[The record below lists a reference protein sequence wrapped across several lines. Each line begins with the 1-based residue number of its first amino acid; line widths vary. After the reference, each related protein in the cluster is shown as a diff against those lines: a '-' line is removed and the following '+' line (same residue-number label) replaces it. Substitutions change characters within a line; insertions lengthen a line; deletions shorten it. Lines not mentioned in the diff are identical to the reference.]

1 MDEQE
6 STFDLAALEEGQEPL
21 EVGPLPL
28 PGFPAPPMPSED
40 APPGEWDGPQRPE
53 EPVPA
58 SESESSD
65 EQLSLAIG
73 QRSAVEAQPPVAEPD
88 APLVPP
94 APPPIVEVEV
104 AQGPVDLEGLSSSE
118 VADRVARGAV
128 NIEETEERTN
138 WDIVRDNSLTFF
150 NMVLGTLI
158 SALFVLAIVEQE
170 IGFFQDGIFVG
181 IVVAANVAIGTVQEI
196 RATNMLRRIVTLSA
210 PRARVIRDG
219 SEQEILAEEVVQDD
233 LLALAPGDQVVA
245 DGPIVANTCE
255 IDESLLTG
263 ESSSIR
269 KGPGDEVLS
278 GSFCTAGRAFYRAQR
293 IGLEAYAFKLTAD
306 ARRLV
311 KRETPLQLRFRR
323 ILRMLLIATAI
334 LGALLLISSG
344 VENADFGETL
354 TNTTA
359 TITSVVP
366 EGLLLGMTVAFAAGA
381 VRVSRAGAIVQEI
394 NAVEALNYIDV
405 VCMDKTG
412 TITANSL
419 TVERV
424 QFAPEA
430 EPLRP
435 WLGAFA
441 RITADESRT
450 AEALADGLAADGN
463 AAHSVA
469 TTPFSSERR
478 WSALS
483 LQHAGEVRHFVLGA
497 PETVLPHCSGIEQF
511 QTSYESAAARGL
523 RGVVFAEASTLPD
536 SERGIEGQLTPIALI
551 TIADVLRD
559 EVTTAFSTMAE
570 LGVEPKIISG
580 DNPGTV
586 AALIQQLDLKLP
598 GGVISGAELDA
609 LDDEAFA
616 DAVDANS
623 IFGRIAPEQK
633 QRIVRGLKER
643 GHYVAMMGDGAN
655 DVRALREADVGI
667 AMESGTGTA
676 RAVSGIVLRNDSFE
690 AFVRGTA
697 VAQSVLG
704 NTSQLTKLFI
714 TKSIYAYLL
723 IVASEMLSLD
733 FPFLPRHGSLTAL
746 FTLGIPTV
754 FISLTT
760 PPPEAGRDFTNSVLR
775 FAIPASLALAAAAV
789 TVHLLTQG
797 FLNRPLQDSQTLV
810 ALVIGIVG
818 LFYMVQVIGFE
829 GASAQRFALRPVL
842 TTIFGALLLVLFILV
857 LYAPVLRRFFD
868 FTAPGASEWA
878 IVIPAVISAMVGQY
892 VISRRWRSIVRWV
905 IRDPGGSETLR
916 GRQA

>member
-1 MDEQE
+1 M
-6 STFDLAALEEGQEPL
+6 
-21 EVGPLPL
+21 
-28 PGFPAPPMPSED
+28 
-40 APPGEWDGPQRPE
+40 
-53 EPVPA
+53 
-58 SESESSD
+58 
-65 EQLSLAIG
+65 
-73 QRSAVEAQPPVAEPD
+73 
-88 APLVPP
+88 
-94 APPPIVEVEV
+94 EV
-104 AQGPVDLEGLSSSE
+104 AQEPVDLEGLSTSE
-118 VADRVARGAV
+118 VVDRVARGAV

-150 NMVLGTLI
+150 NMVLFSLI

-196 RATNMLRRIVTLSA
+196 RATNMLRRIVALSA

-219 SEQEILAEEVVQDD
+219 SEQEILAEDVVQDD

-450 AEALADGLAADGN
+450 AEALADSLAADGN

-483 LQHAGEVRHFVLGA
+483 LQQAGEVRHFVLGA

-523 RGVVFAEASTLPD
+523 RGVVFAEAPMLPD

-551 TIADVLRD
+551 TIADVLRE

-586 AALIQQLDLKLP
+586 AAIIQQLDLKLP

-616 DAVDANS
+616 DAVEANS

-633 QRIVRGLKER
+633 QHIVRALKER
-643 GHYVAMMGDGAN
+643 GYYVAMMGDGAN
-655 DVRALREADVGI
+655 DVRALREADVG
-667 AMESGTGTA
+667 SRWSRA
-676 RAVSGIVLRNDSFE
+676 RTRRARC
-690 AFVRGTA
+690 
-697 VAQSVLG
+697 
-704 NTSQLTKLFI
+704 
-714 TKSIYAYLL
+714 
-723 IVASEMLSLD
+723 
-733 FPFLPRHGSLTAL
+733 
-746 FTLGIPTV
+746 
-754 FISLTT
+754 
-760 PPPEAGRDFTNSVLR
+760 
-775 FAIPASLALAAAAV
+775 PASCCA
-789 TVHLLTQG
+789 
-797 FLNRPLQDSQTLV
+797 
-810 ALVIGIVG
+810 
-818 LFYMVQVIGFE
+818 
-829 GASAQRFALRPVL
+829 
-842 TTIFGALLLVLFILV
+842 TT
-857 LYAPVLRRFFD
+857 R
-868 FTAPGASEWA
+868 
-878 IVIPAVISAMVGQY
+878 
-892 VISRRWRSIVRWV
+892 SRRS
-905 IRDPGGSETLR
+905 
-916 GRQA
+916 